1 MVIRKRLGEILVQKK
16 LITEEQLAE
25 CLEEQKFTK
34 DYLGSILLKKRLLK
48 EDELMKALSEQF
60 DMPIVSLKTLY
71 IDWSVCLRFAA
82 IVTTEQKVFP
92 IRADESSLTVAI
104 SNPLDVIAVSK
115 IEEQARPKKLKFVL
129 VTHAEL
135 MEFIQECK
143 KRAKGSI
150 KNLLEKED

>member
-1 MVIRKRLGEILVQKK
+1 MVQKK
-16 LITEEQLAE
+16 LITAEQLLE
-25 CLEEQKFTK
+25 CLDEQKLTK
-34 DYLGSILLKKRLLK
+34 DYIGAILLKKQLLK
-48 EDELMKALSEQF
+48 EEDLMNALSEQF
-60 DMPIVSLKTLY
+60 DMPLVSLKTLY
-71 IDWSVCLRFAA
+71 IDWGVCLQFAA

-129 VTHAEL
+129 VTHTEL

-143 KRAKGSI
+143 KRTKVSI
-150 KNLLEKED
+150 KNLLEKEI